1 MQLLQL
7 LTVDRTRV
15 DLAAAGKDDLLGQL
29 AGLLAL
35 DAAEEPKL
43 RQSML
48 LRERLGTTALGHGI
62 AIPHG
67 RSPGIGEARAAFV
80 RLATAIDFGASDGAL
95 VDLVAALV
103 VPAHFTDEHLV
114 LLAEAAELFSDD
126 ALIAALRVA
135 PDAATLY
142 QELAQF
148 AARRPA

>member
-7 LTVDRTRV
+7 LNEERTRV
-15 DLAAAGKDDLLGQL
+15 DLLAVDKQDLLGQL
-29 AGLLAL
+29 AGLLAR
-35 DAAEEPKL
+35 DAVEESKL
-43 RQSML
+43 RHSL
-48 LRERLGTTALGHGI
+48 ELRERLGPTALGHGI

-80 RLATAIDFGASDGAL
+80 RLATAIDFGASDGIP
-95 VDLVAALV
+95 VDLIAALV
-103 VPAHFTDEHLV
+103 VPAHFTDEHLT

-126 ALIAALRVA
+126 GLIAALRAA

-142 QELAQF
+142 RELAQF